1 VSAEVCAPP
10 EALEIDASDVD
21 KVARWLRHCGGV
33 AVWGCQD
40 LGDPSRQWLTPARL
54 TDGTSS
60 TKPHWSASIAPER
73 VITDPSQVEVVERR
87 EVKRLRVAVRRGY
100 GLRFELTRA
109 SSQRLRAALEKVGD
123 GATHAFEG
131 DEAVVYAVVRRV
143 SLPAWLAEN
152 GHG

>member
-1 VSAEVCAPP
+1 VSTATSAGTQT
-10 EALEIDASDVD
+10 LEIEAGDAG

-40 LGDPSRQWLTPARL
+40 LGDPSRTWLTPAL
-54 TDGTSS
+54 HTDGTPSA
-60 TKPHWSASIAPER
+60 KPHWSASDKPER
-73 VITDPSQVEVVERR
+73 VVTDPDRVEVVERR

-131 DEAVVYAVVRRV
+131 DEAVVYAVERRAP
-143 SLPAWLAEN
+143 LPAWLVEN

>member
-1 VSAEVCAPP
+1 VEVCAPL
-10 EALEIDASDVD
+10 EVLEIDASDAD
-21 KVARWLRHCGGV
+21 KVARWLRDCGGV

-40 LGDPSRQWLTPARL
+40 LGNPSRQWITPALL
-54 TDGTSS
+54 TDGTPSA
-60 TKPHWSASIAPER
+60 KPHWSASNAPER
-73 VITDPSQVEVVERR
+73 VITDPDRVEVVERR

-109 SSQRLRAALEKVGD
+109 SSQRLRAAMGKVGD

-131 DEAVVYAVVRRV
+131 DHAVIYAVARRV
-143 SLPAWLAEN
+143 PLPTWLTEN